1 MDQLQIAGSTIGFRR
16 CGLSAGTTNT
26 FTTAIDYHYAIRGQ
40 TYVAAPLANFAG
52 PAVDVNTGAAFI
64 PVGPNKAG
72 VFVFVI
78 DGSGTFAT
86 ATKVAQG
93 AIVDLDGSAD
103 AANANYVSRL
113 PEFPA
118 VSDNMCVY
126 GWCVVKVG
134 ASGSP
139 WTFGTSNNSGVA
151 NTTVTFTSGVCLPDR
166 PRG

>member
-1 MDQLQIAGSTIGFRR
+1 MDQLQIAGSSIGFRR

-26 FTTAIDYHYAIRGQ
+26 FTTTLDYHYTIEGQ
-40 TYVAAPLANFAG
+40 TYSAAALSNYAG
-52 PAVDVNTGAAFI
+52 PAVDANTGAAFI
-64 PVGPNKAG
+64 PVGPNKAC
-72 VFVFVI
+72 VFLFVI
-78 DGSGTFAT
+78 DGSGTFAA
-86 ATKVAQG
+86 ATRVAQG
-93 AIVDLDGSAD
+93 TIVDLDGTAD
-103 AANANYVSRL
+103 AANASYVGRL

-118 VSDNMCVY
+118 VPDNTCVY

-151 NTTVTFTSGVCLPDR
+151 NTTVTFTPGACLPER